1 MQLKSAVCEA
11 PWGQKP
17 MLVKTVPK
25 NRPYIKL
32 LIESPEAVLLHIV
45 IIIEALF
52 VMQKNQSII
61 SINLGI

>member
-1 MQLKSAVCEA
+1 MV
-11 PWGQKP
+11 
-17 MLVKTVPK
+17 VKTVPK

-32 LIESPEAVLLHIV
+32 LIESPEAVFLHIL